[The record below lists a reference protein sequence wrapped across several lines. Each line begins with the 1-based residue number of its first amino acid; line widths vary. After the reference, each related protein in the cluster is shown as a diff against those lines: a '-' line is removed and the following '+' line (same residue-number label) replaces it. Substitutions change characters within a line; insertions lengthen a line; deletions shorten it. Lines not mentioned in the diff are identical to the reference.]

1 MMHVPASDI
10 LTRYAL
16 LDVVNSDWSDGEVNV
31 DSTETK
37 LMHVF
42 EQVPIDSARRS
53 DDDAHDHDHRHG
65 NEEMQQLRE
74 QLAMLAEQ
82 RTQLENANQAWQLY
96 HEAQMTGIRVK
107 LEEQVTNDEDDD
119 DVMQQRTV
127 EQLIDEMI
135 EQRQQLQKSCA
146 ELRASKYRFNDDFV
160 DCVHVKD

>member
-1 MMHVPASDI
+1 
-10 LTRYAL
+10 
-16 LDVVNSDWSDGEVNV
+16 
-31 DSTETK
+31 
-37 LMHVF
+37 
-42 EQVPIDSARRS
+42 
-53 DDDAHDHDHRHG
+53 
-65 NEEMQQLRE
+65 
-74 QLAMLAEQ
+74 
-82 RTQLENANQAWQLY
+82 
-96 HEAQMTGIRVK
+96 VK